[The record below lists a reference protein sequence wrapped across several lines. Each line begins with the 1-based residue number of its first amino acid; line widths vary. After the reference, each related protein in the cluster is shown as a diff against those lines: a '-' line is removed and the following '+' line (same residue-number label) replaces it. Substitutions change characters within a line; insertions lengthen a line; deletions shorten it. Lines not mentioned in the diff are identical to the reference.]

1 MSSGDFNED
10 SILDLVVTNWDSTI
24 NILFGNAAGSFQNQV
39 NYPTGIN
46 ATNQENNS
54 IIVSL
59 DNGGGSFKTQ
69 MTFWVGNQPVSI
81 ASGYFNNDN
90 RLDLAVS
97 NYYGKNVSVLFGNGD
112 GTFQT
117 QVMYKTGTSPSS
129 ALSADFNNDYIVDL
143 LVANQGERV
152 FWYRVIL
159 IVTKKWI

>member
-59 DNGGGSFKTQ
+59 DDGGGSSKTQ
-69 MTFWVGNQPVSI
+69 RAVILFRDVAHSGISSAPGISSYSI
-81 ASGYFNNDN
+81 PEF
-90 RLDLAVS
+90 R
-97 NYYGKNVSVLFGNGD
+97 
-112 GTFQT
+112 
-117 QVMYKTGTSPSS
+117 SPSTNS
-129 ALSADFNNDYIVDL
+129 TYSRTIEFHAIPSDSVQFRNSV
-143 LVANQGERV
+143 
-152 FWYRVIL
+152 
-159 IVTKKWI
+159 